1 MTQVTFQYYLF
12 ESHFLK
18 KKTKPCT
25 MMINMSSLKSLL
37 IFLLSWKLYSISV
50 TCNGVKDKTKDRKKH
65 PCGLGPPSVWITLKW
80 HIQVANIWSF
90 HPVKILQLHYVPQ
103 TCLYNPHSLRV
114 TAFLA
119 VFLLLWGSHFF
130 VCFWLDDMVEESF
143 LNWSK

>member
-1 MTQVTFQYYLF
+1 MTFQYYLF
-12 ESHFLK
+12 ESHFFK

-50 TCNGVKDKTKDRKKH
+50 TCNSVKDKAKDRKKH
-65 PCGLGPPSVWITLKW
+65 PCGLGPLLSESLWND
-80 HIQVANIWSF
+80 IQVANIWSF

-119 VFLLLWGSHFF
+119 VFLLLWGSLFCF
-130 VCFWLDDMVEESF
+130 CFWLDDMVEESF